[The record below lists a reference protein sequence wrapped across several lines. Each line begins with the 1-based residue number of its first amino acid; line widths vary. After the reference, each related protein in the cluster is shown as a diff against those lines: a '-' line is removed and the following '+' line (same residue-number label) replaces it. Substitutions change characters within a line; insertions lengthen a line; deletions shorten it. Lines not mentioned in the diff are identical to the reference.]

1 MDDERLVAEGLFRS
15 GCVRVL
21 VATSTL
27 SAGVNLNVDAVV
39 LDSIRRCNQYYSRTE
54 YKQMI
59 GRTGRM
65 GQEKKGLVFTLLDA
79 CDVPSFQRLA
89 LETDCEIS
97 QVRDEAFVASE
108 TRGYLR
114 SSDYWRK
121 AVVEMVACGIETSV
135 MGVLRVLTSQSY
147 YGHLKREGVCV
158 ERWVGVGVRCGPPE
172 EYVVVV
178 STELTS
184 QIQPLWE
191 IVEALRFLLKFH
203 FVMMVMPVEEE
214 VANVMK
220 EGVAEKKVL
229 LELTELGEAVFRSGM
244 NVSDVQQLAAS
255 LSRLNENV
263 DISNNFQILFH
274 LTPFSLD
281 VHVDISSVLQYT
293 ECHLSEAEL
302 HYINRDIIPLGMLYS
317 LRNGRSIDVRG
328 IRHSSRIVSQR
339 RPALFASTFCCL
351 LGCSRPHSVQQ
362 PKPDATAVW
371 IDEGH
376 VTGHPDGVQSVLPHE
391 PESVEVLAL

>member
-1 MDDERLVAEGLFRS
+1 MDDERLVAEDLFRS

-21 VATSTL
+21 VATTTL

-39 LDSIRRCNQYYSRTE
+39 LDSIRRCKQYYSRTE
-54 YKQMI
+54 FKQMI

-65 GQEKKGLVFTLLDA
+65 GQAKRGLVFVLLDP

-97 QVRDEAFVASE
+97 QVQDETLVAAE
-108 TRGYLR
+108 MRGYLR

-121 AVVEMVACGIETSV
+121 AVIETVACGIETSV
-135 MGVLRVLTSQSY
+135 MGVLRVLTAQSF
-147 YGHLKREGVCV
+147 YGHLAREEVCV
-158 ERWVGVGVRCGPPE
+158 DRWVGVSVRCGPPE

-178 STELTS
+178 SKELS
-184 QIQPLWE
+184 PQIQPLWE

-203 FVMMVMPVEEE
+203 FVMLVMPVEEE
-214 VANVMK
+214 VMRVMT
-220 EGVAEKKVL
+220 EGVAEKKIA
-229 LELTELGEAVFRSGM
+229 LELTELGDAVFRSGM

-274 LTPFSLD
+274 LTPFSLG

-293 ECHLSEAEL
+293 ECQLSEAEL
-302 HYINRDIIPLGMLYS
+302 HYINRDVIPLGTLYS

-328 IRHSSRIVSQR
+328 IRCSSRVVSQR
-339 RPALFASTFCCL
+339 
-351 LGCSRPHSVQQ
+351 
-362 PKPDATAVW
+362 
-371 IDEGH
+371 
-376 VTGHPDGVQSVLPHE
+376 
-391 PESVEVLAL
+391 